1 MEVKSKF
8 ADFPLRKLLRA
19 RQTQLSLKIH
29 PDLAGEINPREIQN
43 HLVPHQ
49 LIFLFKNDLRVKSS
63 IPYTKT

>member
-29 PDLAGEINPREIQN
+29 PDLAEEINLREIQK
-43 HLVPHQ
+43 H
-49 LIFLFKNDLRVKSS
+49 
-63 IPYTKT
+63 